1 MESRFKTP
9 GTGFRRNHI
18 AAYRLH
24 TGVARVARV
33 LVLLI
38 ILFIV
43 VCACRQNEQ
52 DVGSQLP
59 STGFVVLE
67 EFAPYYERYG
77 KTVLGEPISGACE
90 LAGGGVAQYFQRMRL
105 QLDKDSQEVEL
116 YPLGEWAHAGLSR
129 VEATPDNFT
138 NRQRHFPQT
147 GHFVQDEFLTFYEAN
162 DGETI
167 LGPPVSAPFEEGELL
182 VQYFRNGR
190 LEWHPNAP
198 REQRVQIGML
208 GRAHYAQAAQDVS
221 CEIRAR
227 PVEVGVAS
235 EVQIHA
241 SVSRPVLYEGE
252 QQVVYATVTTPAG
265 VPVSRVPVQVTVR
278 GPDASP
284 DSSLTLDLG
293 QTDAEGHVSGV
304 LEELPDYEPGS
315 RISLEITTHGAD
327 GAVTGSSSLAFQT
340 WW

>member
-1 MESRFKTP
+1 MESRINTP
-9 GTGFRRNHI
+9 GTGFKRNHI
-18 AAYRLH
+18 VAYRLR
-24 TGVARVARV
+24 TNVAQAVRV
-33 LVLLI
+33 LVLLS

-43 VCACRQNEQ
+43 ACRQSEQ
-52 DVGSQLP
+52 DMDGQLP

-77 KTVLGEPISGACE
+77 ETLLGEPISGACE

-105 QLDKDSQEVEL
+105 ELDEESQEVEL
-116 YPLGEWAHAGLSR
+116 YPLGEWAHAGLSQI
-129 VEATPDNFT
+129 EATPDNFT
-138 NRQRHFPQT
+138 DRQRHFPQT
-147 GHFVQDEFLTFYEAN
+147 GHFVQDEFLTFYEEN
-162 DGETI
+162 DGETL
-167 LGPPVSAPFEEGELL
+167 LGPPVSPPIDEGELL

-190 LEWHPNAP
+190 LEWHPDAP
-198 REQRVQIGML
+198 RAQRVQVGML

-235 EVQIHA
+235 EVQIQA
-241 SVSRPVLYEGE
+241 SVSRPILYEGE

-265 VPVSRVPVQVTVR
+265 VPVSHVPVQVTVR
-278 GPDASP
+278 GPGGSQ
-284 DSSLTLDLG
+284 TLDLG
-293 QTDAEGHVSGV
+293 QTDAEGHVAGV

-315 RISLEITTHGAD
+315 KVSLEITAHGAD